1 MHAICASIIEYNRH
15 VWCGA
20 VTAVYVCV
28 FLKENLCE
36 SVYIVVTIVH
46 APKYCILKQFFCA
59 SCAICTWFNKPTDD
73 YSQFFACRPKTDTC
87 KTCDSLKVQIEAEED
102 ETNLAQLKG
111 KKELHLCM
119 AERSYQQLKED
130 SALAKS
136 NSDVLTIIFDLQ
148 QSLPTPVLSTNV
160 VFYKRQL
167 WTYNVGIHNRG
178 AETGHMHVL
187 HEGVASRGSQ
197 KVKAYFSNF

>member
-1 MHAICASIIEYNRH
+1 MPSEI
-15 VWCGA
+15 
-20 VTAVYVCV
+20 T
-28 FLKENLCE
+28 
-36 SVYIVVTIVH
+36 
-46 APKYCILKQFFCA
+46 APKYCNIESIFLCFVCNMYL
-59 SCAICTWFNKPTDD
+59 FNNPTDD

-102 ETNLAQLKG
+102 EAKLAQLKG

-119 AERSYQQLKED
+119 AERSYQRLKED

-136 NSDVLTIIFDLQ
+136 NSDVLTITLDLQ

-167 WTYNVGIHNRG
+167 WTYNLGIHNCG
-178 AETGHMHVL
+178 AETGHMHVW
-187 HEGVASRGSQ
+187 HEGVASRGSE
-197 KVKAYFSNF
+197 VH

>member
-1 MHAICASIIEYNRH
+1 MY
-15 VWCGA
+15 
-20 VTAVYVCV
+20 
-28 FLKENLCE
+28 L
-36 SVYIVVTIVH
+36 
-46 APKYCILKQFFCA
+46 
-59 SCAICTWFNKPTDD
+59 FNNPTDD

-102 ETNLAQLKG
+102 EAKLAQLKG

-119 AERSYQQLKED
+119 AERTYQQLKED

-136 NSDVLTIIFDLQ
+136 NSDVLTITLDLQ

-167 WTYNVGIHNRG
+167 WTYNLGIHNCG
-178 AETGHMHVL
+178 AETGHMHVW

-197 KVKAYFSNF
+197 EIASCILKFIEDTNPKSTSPHNVQ